1 MNLKIRFVDGSQI
14 MFRDVKDI
22 EEDNKDL
29 QFNYIDPDL
38 GRVTICIRRSSIIFV
53 IKLKGE
59 D

>member
-1 MNLKIRFVDGSQI
+1 MNLRIRFVDGSQI
-14 MFRDVKDI
+14 MFQDVKDI

-29 QFNYIDPDL
+29 QFNYMDSDL